1 MTRARFLKMAFVVEG
16 GLVVLGTVLAFAFGL
31 MEAIRPVWTSAA
43 VLAGVLWTI
52 PLLLVFGMT
61 ERFPIGGLRR
71 VQEFLWNTFGP
82 ILKRMRW
89 YDVLLI
95 SILAGWGEELVFR
108 GVLQTA
114 LEQWGWPTPAVW
126 LTTNAAFGLMH
137 AITVWY
143 TILAAVAGCYF
154 SFLLDVTGERNL
166 LVPII
171 AHALYDFVVLMFIKI
186 SVAREPIADPNPE
199 IDEQTWPVDDDAT
212 GNS

>member
-16 GLVVLGTVLAFAFGL
+16 GLIVLGTVLAFAFGL
-31 MEAIRPVWTSAA
+31 MEAIRPVWTSTA

-52 PLLLVFGMT
+52 PLLLVFGLA

-71 VQEFLWNTFGP
+71 VQEFLWNSFGP

-89 YDVLLI
+89 YDILLV

-108 GVLQTA
+108 GVGQTA
-114 LEQWGWPTPAVW
+114 LEQWGWPKPAVW
-126 LTTNAAFGLMH
+126 LTTNLAFGLMH

-143 TILAAVAGCYF
+143 TILATLAGCYF

-186 SVAREPIADPNPE
+186 SVTRESITMTEPE
-199 IDEQTWPVDDDAT
+199 TDIQTEPVDDDAT
-212 GNS
+212 GKS